1 MNRIIIGSTDKTR
14 ELNNYHADT
23 VVLSTASAIYISSF
37 FKFNHIYF
45 DLKAPETVGISDV
58 AVNLCSSVSFENV
71 LDVVDETYGFTRSGF
86 IYFTPNRDSAWT
98 ASDTINII
106 ELSSFDIRNRYWIKI
121 TGTFT
126 ALEINWIGQIFS
138 DDDDLKDEF
147 PDLCTTEM
155 YDALNV
161 TEHKLR
167 HIRAGE
173 LIINQLKTKNI
184 IYNETQLLN
193 RTDYRAASVMKVA
206 ELIYFSLGD
215 AYLEKM
221 NECRKEYNDR
231 LAKTQPKVDEN
242 NSAEEQKYSQTCA
255 TGRLYR

>member
-1 MNRIIIGSTDKTR
+1 MNRIIIDSTDRTR

-23 VVLSTASAIYISSF
+23 VILSTESAIYISSF

-45 DLKAPETVGISDV
+45 DLKTPEVSEVSDA
-58 AVNLCSSVSFENV
+58 AVHLCTSVDFENV

-86 IYFTPNRDSAWT
+86 IYFTPNRSSAWT
-98 ASDTINII
+98 ASDTINIT
-106 ELSSFDIRNRYWIKI
+106 ELSTFDIRNRYWVKI

-126 ALEINWIGQIFS
+126 ALKINWIGQIFS
-138 DDDDLKDEF
+138 NDDDLKDEF
-147 PDLCTTEM
+147 PNLCEVDM
-155 YDALNV
+155 FDALG
-161 TEHKLR
+161 TTDHKLL

-184 IYNETQLLN
+184 IYNESQLLD
-193 RTDYRAASVMKVA
+193 RSDYRAASVMKVA

-215 AYLEKM
+215 AYLDKT

-231 LAKTQPKVDEN
+231 LAKTQPKIDIKN
-242 NSAEEQKYSQTCA
+242 NAEEMRASGTVSM
-255 TGRLYR
+255 GRLYR